1 MYHCLWNRL
10 RRLDVRNDFYQAE
23 AVIRPAAGWEW
34 WCWVGVGWVRGGEQM
49 AKYSSMSS
57 FPTTRDG
64 ASRQIP
70 KMKRSVMNKS

>member
-1 MYHCLWNRL
+1 MTSTR
-10 RRLDVRNDFYQAE
+10 RRLLSGPLQ
-23 AVIRPAAGWEW
+23 GGSG
-34 WCWVGVGWVRGGEQM
+34 GVGWVWGGEQM